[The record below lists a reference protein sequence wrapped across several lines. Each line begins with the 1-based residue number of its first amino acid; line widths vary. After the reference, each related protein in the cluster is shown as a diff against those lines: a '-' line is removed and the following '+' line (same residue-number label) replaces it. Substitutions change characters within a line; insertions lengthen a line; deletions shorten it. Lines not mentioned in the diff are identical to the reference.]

1 MSLTERMPALVGVI
15 TLAAGALLAAAPQ
28 LTTKPLG
35 LEGQETPVR
44 LVGLADLA
52 LVPGLLR
59 GEPRWPWMVGRAALN
74 LGQAAYF
81 LGVADRSSSPQV
93 VLPIGVAWG
102 FQPVA
107 ALRESGAETIVH
119 SYAALQPVLD
129 RFLDGASPQVVRGIG
144 SGLAALTLADG
155 ATGLALRR
163 G

>member
-15 TLAAGALLAAAPQ
+15 TLAAGTVLAAAPQ
-28 LTTKPLG
+28 LATKPLG
-35 LEGQETPVR
+35 LEGQETPMR

-52 LVPGLLR
+52 LVPGLLH
-59 GEPRWPWMVGRAALN
+59 GEPRWPWMFGRAALN

-81 LGVADRSSSPQV
+81 HGVADRSSSPQV
-93 VLPIGVAWG
+93 VRA
-102 FQPVA
+102 
-107 ALRESGAETIVH
+107 
-119 SYAALQPVLD
+119 
-129 RFLDGASPQVVRGIG
+129 IG